1 MSRLWTEMQVL
12 WANTVERLTV
22 NDLIDI
28 LIVTFMIYNLLLLT
42 RETKAN
48 QVIKGVGILFLAYW
62 ISDLLEL
69 QAFNWIMKY
78 IMDAG
83 AVVLVVLFQPELRR
97 ALERSAVKPA

>member
-42 RETKAN
+42 RET
-48 QVIKGVGILFLAYW
+48 
-62 ISDLLEL
+62 
-69 QAFNWIMKY
+69 
-78 IMDAG
+78 
-83 AVVLVVLFQPELRR
+83 
-97 ALERSAVKPA
+97 